1 MRTTPVPLGHV
12 AVVHLYRRRPGRIW
26 PGPSSGDPMRAPL
39 VWPHPSPSP
48 SLPTSTQ
55 HPRRSHEYLYLHPAP
70 KTLYPLP
77 FILPRRPTTLRPP
90 LAATVS
96 TGPLHILNPP
106 RGLHPSAR
114 HSGPHSGQG
123 PGESHPHSHFHF
135 QMHYLLLLLPTDV
148 LSRLPPFGPQFG
160 PCLFACGGP
169 LASRR
174 PQAPGPRHRS
184 RSVFVEGTYPTMTH
198 ACRNHPFVLH
208 VRSKRTPVPQKT
220 CRAHCPCALAPMT
233 VVATHH
239 GGTPCLRAG
248 DPLEMFAG
256 QSSGQKQSRSRN
268 APNQVSP

>member
-114 HSGPHSGQG
+114 HSGPTQARGQG
-123 PGESHPHSHFHF
+123 SPTLTPTSTSKCTTYYYYYLRTCSRASPRLGHSLGHVCSLAVDHSPPGGRKPPDRATDLGQCSWRA
-135 QMHYLLLLLPTDV
+135 PT
-148 LSRLPPFGPQFG
+148 
-160 PCLFACGGP
+160 P
-169 LASRR
+169 L
-174 PQAPGPRHRS
+174 
-184 RSVFVEGTYPTMTH
+184 
-198 ACRNHPFVLH
+198 
-208 VRSKRTPVPQKT
+208 
-220 CRAHCPCALAPMT
+220 
-233 VVATHH
+233 
-239 GGTPCLRAG
+239 
-248 DPLEMFAG
+248 
-256 QSSGQKQSRSRN
+256 
-268 APNQVSP
+268 